1 MTVKL
6 RYKSPDG
13 DKSQLLSKVVEVSD
27 KTELSENLK
36 FAASVA
42 SFGVL
47 LRDSKFKGKST
58 FDMVRDL
65 AKQSKGI
72 DENGY
77 RAEFIKIVEL
87 ADLLYDG
94 KASN

>member
-1 MTVKL
+1 
-6 RYKSPDG
+6 
-13 DKSQLLSKVVEVSD
+13 
-27 KTELSENLK
+27 
-36 FAASVA
+36 
-42 SFGVL
+42 
-47 LRDSKFKGKST
+47 RDSKFKGEST
-58 FDMVRDL
+58 FDMVLEL

-77 RAEFIKIVEL
+77 RAEFINIVEL

>member
-1 MTVKL
+1 
-6 RYKSPDG
+6 
-13 DKSQLLSKVVEVSD
+13 
-27 KTELSENLK
+27 
-36 FAASVA
+36 VA
-42 SFGVL
+42 SFGML
-47 LRDSKFKGKST
+47 LRDSKFKGEST
-58 FDMVRDL
+58 FDMVLEL

-77 RAEFIKIVEL
+77 RAEFINIVEL